1 MKIDILQMGR
11 GPRDEEEKAGE
22 DKGMKKRIKMCDV
35 MYQLPRRNMIIM
47 YYKNVL
53 IKKKTERKK
62 RD

>member
-53 IKKKTERKK
+53 IKKKN
-62 RD
+62 